1 MELGVGGLYLTQP
14 EEMPVKC
21 NDQYC
26 VYTDE
31 VKLIVALISHALHS
45 TLQNLASK
53 MLICDDIHLSYG
65 GSKQNGH

>member
-26 VYTDE
+26 AYTDK

-45 TLQNLASK
+45 TLKKFGFEDADL
-53 MLICDDIHLSYG
+53 
-65 GSKQNGH
+65 